1 MAMKREQETI
11 ICAADPASLEG
22 VPREVKILPLGRV
35 QSMKGTFEVDD
46 ESCRTIMAQFKGRHL
61 DLVIDYE
68 HQTLK
73 DVQAPAGGWIKDIY
87 KGDDALVAKV
97 EWTPK
102 AQEYLKN
109 REYRYLSPVVTVRRK
124 DRKAIG
130 LHSVALTN
138 TPAIDGMFAI
148 VNSAGFPA
156 GEIDDPQG
164 GENMEFLK
172 AFFGDKAIT
181 YDELVQAI
189 NAYNGDEKN
198 KEKLIKM
205 VNLTDGGY
213 VSKDKYTNLETDLSG
228 KTTELTKANNLI
240 EELKKSAGKDEETQ
254 QKITAYET
262 EIADLK
268 KENAELK
275 TENALKFALVAAGAV
290 DVDYLVFKAKEK
302 GEIKLGDDGKIKG
315 EDDLISGLKTQHPTM
330 FEASNGNQ
338 QQSGNRKILENNLP
352 GGDKDKTVTKEQFLK
367 MGYNERMK
375 LKEENPELFKQ
386 LNVH

>member
-172 AFFGDKAIT
+172 ALAAMLG
-181 YDELVQAI
+181 LP
-189 NAYNGDEKN
+189 
-198 KEKLIKM
+198 
-205 VNLTDGGY
+205 
-213 VSKDKYTNLETDLSG
+213 ETA
-228 KTTELTKANNLI
+228 TK
-240 EELKKSAGKDEETQ
+240 Q
-254 QKITAYET
+254 
-262 EIADLK
+262 
-268 KENAELK
+268 
-275 TENALKFALVAAGAV
+275 
-290 DVDYLVFKAKEK
+290 
-302 GEIKLGDDGKIKG
+302 
-315 EDDLISGLKTQHPTM
+315 
-330 FEASNGNQ
+330 
-338 QQSGNRKILENNLP
+338 
-352 GGDKDKTVTKEQFLK
+352 
-367 MGYNERMK
+367 RM
-375 LKEENPELFKQ
+375 
-386 LNVH
+386 

>member
-1 MAMKREQETI
+1 
-11 ICAADPASLEG
+11 
-22 VPREVKILPLGRV
+22 
-35 QSMKGTFEVDD
+35 
-46 ESCRTIMAQFKGRHL
+46 
-61 DLVIDYE
+61 
-68 HQTLK
+68 
-73 DVQAPAGGWIKDIY
+73 
-87 KGDDALVAKV
+87 
-97 EWTPK
+97 
-102 AQEYLKN
+102 
-109 REYRYLSPVVTVRRK
+109 
-124 DRKAIG
+124 
-130 LHSVALTN
+130 
-138 TPAIDGMFAI
+138 
-148 VNSAGFPA
+148 
-156 GEIDDPQG
+156 
-164 GENMEFLK
+164 MEFLK

-213 VSKDKYTNLETDLSG
+213 VSKDKYTNLETDLSC

-240 EELKKSAGKDEETQ
+240 EELKESAGKDEETQ

-315 EDDLISGLKTQHPTM
+315 EDDLITGLKTQHPAM
-330 FEASNGNQ
+330 FQVSNGNQ
-338 QQSGNRKILENNLP
+338 QNNRKILENNLP
-352 GGDKDKTVTKEQFLK
+352 NGDNDKTDTKEQFLK
-367 MGYNERMK
+367 MGFNERMK
-375 LKEENPELFKQ
+375 LKEENPDLFKQ
-386 LNVH
+386 LNTH

>member
-1 MAMKREQETI
+1 MAMKREQETM

-148 VNSAGFPA
+148 C
-156 GEIDDPQG
+156 
-164 GENMEFLK
+164 L
-172 AFFGDKAIT
+172 
-181 YDELVQAI
+181 L
-189 NAYNGDEKN
+189 
-198 KEKLIKM
+198 
-205 VNLTDGGY
+205 
-213 VSKDKYTNLETDLSG
+213 YTSPSPRD
-228 KTTELTKANNLI
+228 
-240 EELKKSAGKDEETQ
+240 
-254 QKITAYET
+254 
-262 EIADLK
+262 
-268 KENAELK
+268 
-275 TENALKFALVAAGAV
+275 
-290 DVDYLVFKAKEK
+290 
-302 GEIKLGDDGKIKG
+302 
-315 EDDLISGLKTQHPTM
+315 
-330 FEASNGNQ
+330 
-338 QQSGNRKILENNLP
+338 
-352 GGDKDKTVTKEQFLK
+352 
-367 MGYNERMK
+367 
-375 LKEENPELFKQ
+375 
-386 LNVH
+386 